1 MTIIRWRQWKVW
13 GYVLEGELAE
23 LGSLGVAMSSQ
34 VVYYR
39 WAHWWQK
46 GLLYFGRNTE
56 TVKTP
61 EPCSLCSFVALS
73 SWAID
78 LSCRYLETAQKQELE
93 TGKTFSLENPHEL
106 SVNAEPLGLRGAR
119 SRGRLHCLFSTEV
132 AWQQWALCSPFNVNF
147 NFEEFLELEFCKN
160 KNAMCHPAVTS
171 RCCFPVSSASGIR
184 TWVELVD

>member
-106 SVNAEPLGLRGAR
+106 SVNAEPLGLEGV
-119 SRGRLHCLFSTEV
+119 CIV
-132 AWQQWALCSPFNVNF
+132 CSPR
-147 NFEEFLELEFCKN
+147 KW
-160 KNAMCHPAVTS
+160 PG
-171 RCCFPVSSASGIR
+171 SSGLCAAPSMLILILKSF
-184 TWVELVD
+184 WN